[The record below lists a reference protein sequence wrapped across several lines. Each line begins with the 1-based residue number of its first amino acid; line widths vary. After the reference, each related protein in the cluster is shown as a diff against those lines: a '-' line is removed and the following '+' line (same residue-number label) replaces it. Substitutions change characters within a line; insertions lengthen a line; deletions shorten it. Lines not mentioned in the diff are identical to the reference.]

1 MKTSSA
7 CQGIRILYL
16 FNMIKIYYNISTKI
30 QKKSESIAKSQI
42 VPSPL
47 MPGEGEPDV
56 AIDQ

>member
-1 MKTSSA
+1 
-7 CQGIRILYL
+7 
-16 FNMIKIYYNISTKI
+16 MIKIYYNISTKI